1 MDKRSPNFGKGIT
14 MIIGL
19 SGYARSGKD
28 TIAEI
33 LIMNYGFK
41 RLAFAD
47 NIRKAVKVI
56 NPIISGDIR
65 ANEMIDSYGWEV
77 AKSTPEM
84 RRILQVFGTEV
95 GRQMFGE
102 DFWVQQ
108 VFRQMEQDNAYEN
121 FVITDVRY
129 PNEADFIRERGGE
142 IWRVS
147 RSSIKAI
154 NSHSSETA
162 LDSYDFDRHISND
175 KDIADL
181 STEIFQIMKEKNA

>member
-1 MDKRSPNFGKGIT
+1 
-14 MIIGL
+14 MIVGL

-47 NIRKAVKVI
+47 NIRKAVKVL
-56 NPIISGDIR
+56 NPIITGDIR
-65 ANEMIDSYGWEV
+65 ANDMIDSYGWEV

-108 VFRQMEQDNAYEN
+108 VFRQMEQDNVYEN

-162 LDSYDFDRHISND
+162 LDLYDFDRHISND

-181 STEIFQIMKEKNA
+181 STEIFQIMREKNA